1 MSQSHIYKP
10 SFFESLS
17 SRLGLSAKVS
27 DDSNVKRMEAFLSA
41 LPLEY
46 CGWSSDGMVA
56 YSRGFCQA
64 LGLDIIHTVADIGKA
79 LTDADETVLD
89 SHFTDLRRSGHS
101 FTILVKLRDLSRV
114 LRLSGQKGQDTSASQ
129 SYHIL
134 WLEDITDTART
145 HEALQS
151 QFDITEKDHKRL
163 LQLTSSLP
171 TPLWMYN
178 GRQELVWCN
187 DAYKHMVGASGNE
200 ATEKQK
206 HIAINLGKEEGKIT
220 SRKLA
225 EKALASKEPITQDGR
240 IIVGGERK
248 TYHTSHFA
256 LDDNSLSGGYAHD
269 LTAEDS
275 LRSEIS
281 RYQSASTKLLENF
294 SSAIAIFSADEKMEF
309 YNSAFSALWDIE
321 EKWLN
326 NRPKLGE
333 IMDKLREQ
341 RKLPEQADFRSFK
354 QSWLGMFTSLLQPH
368 EDMLYLPDGRALRL
382 MMAPHPLGGLL
393 LTFDDVTS
401 RLELESSYNT
411 LIAVQ
416 RETLDNLA
424 EGVAVFGSD
433 GKLKLY
439 NPPFLKL
446 WDFKASLLND
456 EPHITALTDLMKIF
470 FDEDSDT
477 GSSTSKKSSKKS
489 KNDASWD
496 YIKRILSA
504 YGLDRKDHKELIRR
518 ADGVY
523 IEVSQVALPDG
534 GVMMTYRNVTDT
546 MRVERALREK
556 TAALEEAEKLKTDF
570 LANVSYQLRTPL
582 NAIMGFSEILSNEY
596 FGPLNDRQKEY
607 SEGIAEAGNRLMS
620 LIDNILDL
628 STIEAGYMSL
638 TREPLNVHT
647 IMQDI
652 FSLTHDW
659 VGKETLHAHIDVKDD
674 IGLILA
680 DERRLK
686 QALLN
691 LVRNAISFTPGG
703 GHIYLSA
710 QRKKPRGKD
719 PQIIMTVR
727 DTGIGIPEDDQKRV
741 FEPFE
746 RGHSDEEGLIRQ
758 QNGTG
763 LGLSLV
769 KNIVDLHGG
778 EVEIDSKL
786 GEGTSISI
794 IMPVYIED

>member
-1 MSQSHIYKP
+1 MSRSTTHKK
-10 SFFESLS
+10 SFLKRISESL
-17 SRLGLSAKVS
+17 GLCDKAP
-27 DDSNVKRMEAFLSA
+27 DDSNIKRMEAFLSA

-56 YSRGFCQA
+56 YSRGFCKY
-64 LGLDIIHTVADIGKA
+64 LNVDIIHTIADIGKA
-79 LTDADETVLD
+79 LTKSDETALD
-89 SHFTDLRRSGHS
+89 SHYIDLQRSGHS
-101 FTILVKLRDLSRV
+101 FNMVVKLKDLSRV
-114 LRLSGQKGQDTSASQ
+114 LRLSGQRGQDTTAAQ
-129 SYHIL
+129 SYNIL
-134 WLEDITDTART
+134 WLEDITDSARSN
-145 HEALQS
+145 EALQS
-151 QFDITEKDHKRL
+151 QLDITNKDHKKL
-163 LQLTSSLP
+163 LHLTSSLP
-171 TPLWMYN
+171 MPLWMYN

-187 DAYKHMVGASGNE
+187 DAYSKIVDANDNE
-200 ATEKQK
+200 AVEKQK
-206 HIAINLGKEEGKIT
+206 HLAINLGKEKGKVS

-225 EKALASKEPITQDGR
+225 EQALQAKEPLTQDGTV
-240 IIVGGERK
+240 IVEGERK
-248 TYHTSHFA
+248 TYHTEHFK
-256 LDDNSLSGGYAHD
+256 LENDDLSGGFARD
-269 LTAEDS
+269 LTEENR
-275 LRSEIS
+275 LRNEIS

-309 YNSAFSALWDIE
+309 YNSAFSSLWEIE
-321 EKWLN
+321 EEWLN

-341 RKLPEQADFRSFK
+341 RKLPEQADFRAFK

-393 LTFDDVTS
+393 VTFDDVTS

-446 WDFKASLLND
+446 WDFKTKDLND
-456 EPHITALTDLMKIF
+456 EPHITALTDQMKVF
-470 FDEDSDT
+470 FDENT
-477 GSSTSKKSSKKS
+477 KGKKSSKKETKS
-489 KNDASWD
+489 ENNEYWEKV
-496 YIKRILSA
+496 KTMLSA

-523 IEVSQVALPDG
+523 IELSQVALPDG

-596 FGPLNDRQKEY
+596 FGTLNDRQKEY
-607 SEGIAEAGNRLMS
+607 SEGISEAGNRLMS

-628 STIEAGYMSL
+628 STIEAGYMTL
-638 TREPLNVHT
+638 TRDALNVHT
-647 IMQDI
+647 VMQDI
-652 FSLTHDW
+652 FTLTHDW
-659 VGKETLHAHIDVKDD
+659 VGKETLHAHIEVKDD
-674 IGLILA
+674 IGMVLA
-680 DERRLK
+680 DKRRLK

-691 LVRNAISFTPGG
+691 LVRNAISYTPGG

-710 QRKKPRGKD
+710 KREKPKGKE
-719 PQIIMTVR
+719 PQIVMSVR
-727 DTGIGIPEDDQKRV
+727 DTGIGIPEEDQKRV

-746 RGHSDEEGLIRQ
+746 RGSVDDEGLIRQ

-778 EVEIDSKL
+778 EVTIDSKL
-786 GEGTSISI
+786 GEGTTISI
-794 IMPVYIED
+794 VMPVYIED